1 MTQAVDLISSQ
12 PSSLS
17 LQDFL
22 VWDSGDDRLYE
33 LIEGKPIPMS
43 DPTANHED
51 VADNLC
57 DLLRLHCLEKNLPF
71 IPKRSKLISIGSQ
84 NGRDTARRGDIVVF
98 AKAEWER
105 MKGLSSSAIAY
116 IAPPLVM
123 EVVSKN
129 WRDDYLTKLA
139 EYESIGVQDYWIV
152 DYAAL
157 GGMQYIGHPKQ
168 STLSIYTM
176 DPETGEFGMPQQFR
190 GDNKIKSTRYPE
202 IFWITHSCQSELSRN
217 FLDNTPSLGIIQKA
231 LKSLY
236 QFK

>member
-1 MTQAVDLISSQ
+1 MTQAVDLISS
-12 PSSLS
+12 PLS

-22 VWDSGDDRLYE
+22 AWDSGDERLYE
-33 LIEGKPIPMS
+33 LIEGEPIPMS

-71 IPKRSKLISIGSQ
+71 VPKRSKLISIGSR

-98 AKAEWER
+98 KKAEWDR
-105 MKGLSSSAIAY
+105 MKGLSSSAMAY
-116 IAPPLVM
+116 IAPPLVIA
-123 EVVSKN
+123 VVSTN

-139 EYESIGVQDYWIV
+139 EYESIGVQEYWIV

-157 GGMQYIGHPKQ
+157 GGMRYIGHPKQ

-190 GDNKIKSTRYPE
+190 GDNKIKSTVVPE
-202 IFWITHSCQSELSRN
+202 LAATA
-217 FLDNTPSLGIIQKA
+217 KA
-231 LKSLY
+231 LW
-236 QFK
+236 QDD

>member
-1 MTQAVDLISSQ
+1 MTQAVDLIPSQSS
-12 PSSLS
+12 PLS

-22 VWDSGDDRLYE
+22 VWDSGDDHLYE
-33 LIEGKPIPMS
+33 LIEGEPMPMS

-71 IPKRSKLISIGSQ
+71 VPKRSKLISIGSR

-105 MKGLSSSAIAY
+105 MKGLSSSAMAY
-116 IAPPLVM
+116 IAPPLVI
-123 EVVSKN
+123 EVVSTN

-139 EYESIGVQDYWIV
+139 EYESIGVKEYWIV

-157 GGMQYIGHPKQ
+157 GGMRYIGHPKQ

-190 GDNKIKSTRYPE
+190 GDNNIRSTVVPE
-202 IFWITHSCQSELSRN
+202 LAVTAQTLW
-217 FLDNTPSLGIIQKA
+217 QKD
-231 LKSLY
+231 
-236 QFK
+236 